1 MQREE
6 CLVTLW
12 VFICFLTHMLPSY
25 TGPPI
30 PFPPLPK
37 EKQWD
42 GWEAARSTTSKER
55 PGSGKAPSP
64 PPTPLAQRISSKS
77 GQ

>member
-12 VFICFLTHMLPSY
+12 VFICFLTHVLPNY
-25 TGPPI
+25 TGPSI
-30 PFPPLPK
+30 AFPPLPK

-42 GWEAARSTTSKER
+42 GWEAAGFTTSKEH

-64 PPTPLAQRISSKS
+64 STNPFGTKD
-77 GQ
+77 